1 MISSKPFD
9 GINEGD
15 SSGDVVVGSVD
26 LSTDQSISGAKTF
39 NDLRVSNTGTLKLE
53 DTTNIGAGVLGCN
66 ASGFVVK
73 HSLGDDDGVVMKSG
87 TQSITGNKNFLG
99 DVAYY
104 NTNDVIFNN
113 NAKIMTY
120 GIFNNAVIAGTEL
133 EYCSKQNC
141 VFTEGDQIINGI
153 KKFNGSVIVDKD
165 GEFYSEKISFGS
177 TETPSIGWYSI
188 AILDDTSPNPVDGFN
203 QINKGTSN
211 IIYLD
216 DFNNHIVDIGVSR
229 HFNVFTHLNLKSYG
243 KKEFHFSV
251 DAVRVLSG
259 SGAYTGAILQ
269 INLTKVNNSRFLYNL
284 PDYKDSGWRLVVP
297 TTSLTSFTDAEGIV
311 RTLVGG
317 DSFTQQKLVSLN
329 ETGIDLVNGGHTFS
343 NDVFIENKLK
353 CNEVLST
360 LNEISAPTNLTTLTL
375 GSNFSGGFIVSGTT
389 YWGVPKIHKEKNLV
403 RLSGLIST
411 ASGNF
416 NNGDFIATIPN
427 NSRPAT
433 SKNFVCAGI
442 DGGWITIQIYGTNYS
457 TENRIEVKG
466 THSTSTIVLDQ
477 ISYFIDI

>member
-15 SSGDVVVGSVD
+15 SGGNVVVDSVD
-26 LSTDQSISGAKTF
+26 LTTDQSISGAKTF

-53 DTTNIGAGVLGCN
+53 DTTNIGAGILGCN

-120 GIFNNAVIAGTEL
+120 NIFNNAVVAGTEL

-141 VFTEGDQIINGI
+141 VFTEGNQTINGV
-153 KKFNGSVIVDKD
+153 KKFNGSVIIDKD
-165 GEFYSEKISFGS
+165 GEFYSEKINFGVG
-177 TETPSIGWYSI
+177 EAPNGGWYSI
-188 AILDDTSPNPVDGFN
+188 AILDDNNPNPVDGVN
-203 QINKGTSN
+203 QNNKGTSN
-211 IIYLD
+211 IIY
-216 DFNNHIVDIGVSR
+216 VDNYTNQLINIEVIS
-229 HFNVFTHLNLKSYG
+229 HYHLFTHLNIKSYG
-243 KKEFHFSV
+243 AKPFSYSV
-251 DAVRVLSG
+251 DNIRILGNGV
-259 SGAYTGAILQ
+259 TDGAILQ
-269 INLTKVNNSRFLYNL
+269 INIIAPSNGKVLYNA
-284 PDYKDSGWRLVVP
+284 PDYKDSGFRLVVP
-297 TTSLTSFTDAEGIV
+297 TTSQTSFTDAEGIV

-317 DSFTQQKLVSLN
+317 DSFSQKKLVSLN
-329 ETGIDLVNGGHTFS
+329 QTGLDLVNGGHTFS
-343 NDVFIENKLK
+343 NDVYIQNKLK
-353 CNEVLST
+353 CVEVLST
-360 LNEISAPTNLTTLTL
+360 LNEISAPTNLITLTL

-433 SKNFVCAGI
+433 TKNFVCAGI

-457 TENRIEVKG
+457 NENRIEVRG